1 MSEDRRKIL
10 LIYTGGTIGMAV
22 DPFTN
27 SLRPFDFHHL
37 KEQIPEL
44 DQFNLAIKVISFKD
58 PIDSSNMNPDHWKNI
73 AKLIE
78 MNYHLFDGFVI
89 LHGSDTM
96 AYTASALSFM
106 LKGLNKPVVLTGSQ
120 LPMGQL
126 RTDGREN
133 LITAIE
139 IASATKNGKP
149 RVPEVAILFEDEI
162 YRGNRTHKYN
172 TEYFEAFDSPN
183 YNILAKVGVNI
194 KYFDN
199 YILPYKE
206 DTLNVNYDM
215 DCNIQ
220 VLFLYPGISKASV
233 NAILNTPNV
242 KGIILKT
249 FGSGNAPTDEWFID
263 VLDEA
268 IKKEKIIYNV
278 TQCETGSVKPGMY
291 ETSKKL
297 ELIGVVNGA
306 DILIEA
312 AITKL
317 MHLLGQ
323 QYNHDKII
331 KALSESIKGE
341 MTTYHG

>member
-1 MSEDRRKIL
+1 MSQEKRKIL

-27 SLRPFDFHHL
+27 ALRPFDFHRL

-44 DQFNLAIKVISFKD
+44 DRFNLALKVISFKE
-58 PIDSSNMNPDHWKNI
+58 PIDSSNMNPNRWHDI

-78 MNYHLFDGFVI
+78 MNYELFEGFVI

-106 LKGLNKPVVLTGSQ
+106 LKGLNKPVILTGSQ

-139 IASATKNGKP
+139 IAAATKNQCP
-149 RVPEVAILFEDEI
+149 RVPEVAVLFEDEL
-162 YRGNRTHKYN
+162 YRGNRTHKIN

-183 YNILAKVGVNI
+183 YHILAKVGVNI
-194 KYFDN
+194 KYYDN
-199 YILPYKE
+199 FILPYKDDE
-206 DTLNVNYDM
+206 LVVNYDM
-215 DCNIQ
+215 DCSLQ
-220 VLFLYPGISKASV
+220 VLFLYPGISKEAV
-233 NAILNTPNV
+233 KAILNTPNL
-242 KGIILKT
+242 KGVVLKT
-249 FGSGNAPTDEWFID
+249 FGSGNAPTDEWFVELLKKAID
-263 VLDEA
+263 KGVM
-268 IKKEKIIYNV
+268 IYNV
-278 TQCETGSVKPGMY
+278 TQCEIGSVKPGMY

-297 ELIGVVNGA
+297 EQIGVLNGA

-312 AITKL
+312 ALTKF

-323 QYNHDKII
+323 NYNRETII
-331 KALSESIKGE
+331 NGLVQPIRGE
-341 MTTYHG
+341 MTV